1 MQMLA
6 NVIINCDRVYT
17 LRYLVN
23 IMRDAKFYL
32 SNKEKEIFG
41 FKKEFKVRY
50 SSEGEIFHD
59 FENCDLD
66 TVVFWNSSNEA
77 LFAWWDLEGEVMKIT
92 LSFDGWSEEKSI
104 IIIQDIISSL
114 LQRNFHRGDGV
125 FFSLEAG

>member
-6 NVIINCDRVYT
+6 NVMINCERVYT

-32 SNKEKEIFG
+32 FNKDKEIFG
-41 FKKEFKVRY
+41 FKKEFKVRF
-50 SSEGEIFHD
+50 SSEEEILHD
-59 FENCDLD
+59 FEKWNLD

-77 LFAWWDLEGEVMKIT
+77 LFAWWDLAGEVMKIT
-92 LSFDGWSEEKSI
+92 LSFDGWSEEKST

-114 LQRNFHRGDGV
+114 LRRNFHRGDGV
-125 FFSLEAG
+125 FFSIEAG